1 MILSKRLTTIASL
14 VPAGSRVADVGTD
27 HGYTPIYLVRNG
39 VAVSAIAMDVRKG
52 PLSRAAEHV
61 QEYGLEDKI
70 ELRLSNGL
78 DELRADEAD
87 TVIISGLGG
96 PLMIDILT
104 RGHEVA
110 QTVDTFVL
118 SPQSDIPGV
127 RVYLREHGYR
137 IDKEV
142 FLKDE
147 GKYYTVMVVTHGDSQ
162 PGRYIDDL
170 FGRELLERKD
180 PLLREHLEKEADR
193 YRQLIPSLESA
204 SREETRQRGQKM
216 KEELAYIE
224 EALTVMEEV

>member
-14 VPAGSRVADVGTD
+14 VPVGSRVADVGTD

-39 VAVSAIAMDVRKG
+39 IAVSAIAMDVRSG
-52 PLSRAAEHV
+52 PLSRAEQHV
-61 QEYGLEDKI
+61 KEYGLEDKI
-70 ELRLSNGL
+70 ELRLSDGL
-78 DELRADEAD
+78 QELQPGEAD

-104 RGHEVA
+104 RGQQVA

-127 RVYLREHGYR
+127 RVYLRENGYR
-137 IDKEV
+137 IDREV

-147 GKYYTVMVVTHGDSQ
+147 GKYYTVMVVTRGASR

-170 FGRELLERKD
+170 FGKELLDSAD
-180 PLLREHLEKEADR
+180 PVLREYLEKEVSR
-193 YRQLIPSLESA
+193 YRQLIPDLETA
-204 SREETRQRGQKM
+204 AREETRQRGQKM
-216 KEELAYIE
+216 KEELALIE
-224 EALTVMEEV
+224 QALRVMEDM

>member
-27 HGYTPIYLVRNG
+27 HGYTPIYLVKNG
-39 VAVSAIAMDVRKG
+39 VAVSAIAMDVRSG

-61 QEYGLEDKI
+61 KEYGLEDKI
-70 ELRLSNGL
+70 ELRLSDGL
-78 DELRADEAD
+78 QALHANEAD

-104 RGHEVA
+104 RGQQVA

-127 RVYLREHGYR
+127 REYLRENGYR
-137 IDKEV
+137 IDREV

-147 GKYYTVMVVTHGDSQ
+147 GKYYTVMVVTHGVSR

-170 FGRELLERKD
+170 FGKELLDNAD
-180 PLLREHLEKEADR
+180 PVLREYLEKEAAR
-193 YRQLIPSLESA
+193 YRQLIPGLESA
-204 SREETRQRGQKM
+204 AREETRQRGQQM
-216 KEELAYIE
+216 KEELASIE
-224 EALTVMEEV
+224 QALRVMEDV